1 MWFLLNSLFNV
12 HIQAHTESNYT
23 NIRLTFSSSTK
34 LNRYIQIYMWKKLFS
49 FKWMDQHSFR
59 LIAQM
64 QTQKWD
70 KPFSYQ
76 LGRSAFSQI
85 SYLKKFTWAYTQE
98 RKHFCVKCV
107 LAFSDSSKLKSHK
120 QIHTREKPCCE
131 VCQSTFSQKSNLKV
145 NLQRHKGEK
154 PYSCSVCVC
163 ESAFS
168 VRSGLNRHMRI
179 HTGKKPFSCR
189 EYGATFSN
197 NSNLK
202 NIRINTGEQPFS
214 C

>member
-1 MWFLLNSLFNV
+1 MYTFKHTLKATILILDWHFQAVQNWTDTFRYTCERNCFL
-12 HIQAHTESNYT
+12 
-23 NIRLTFSSSTK
+23 
-34 LNRYIQIYMWKKLFS
+34 

-85 SYLKKFTWAYTQE
+85 YLKKFTWAYTQE

-154 PYSCSVCVC
+154 PHSCSVCVC
-163 ESAFS
+163 
-168 VRSGLNRHMRI
+168 VNRL
-179 HTGKKPFSCR
+179 F
-189 EYGATFSN
+189 
-197 NSNLK
+197 LWD
-202 NIRINTGEQPFS
+202 QV
-214 C
+214 